1 MSKRIRTSSFS
12 REESQEAQQDG
23 SLFEVLPRGKV
34 LLPHRFRKGNG
45 MTTSAVYDTGN
56 QKVSDIEL
64 DDRIFGAKINPTLF
78 YDVVRRNIAS
88 RRKGTASTKN
98 RALVR
103 GGGAKPWRQKG
114 TGRARAGT
122 RRSPLWKGGGT
133 IFGPMPRDY
142 SFSLPKKVKRA
153 ALRAALSLR
162 RQEGKLILLNDFPL
176 EGFKTRQVLEV
187 LRRFQVEDA
196 LIVTDEK
203 HPRLER
209 SAQNIPGIEVLRCEN
224 LNVYDILNHE
234 HLILLRP
241 TVEKIEGALAS

>member
-1 MSKRIRTSSFS
+1 
-12 REESQEAQQDG
+12 
-23 SLFEVLPRGKV
+23 
-34 LLPHRFRKGNG
+34 
-45 MTTSAVYDTGN
+45 MTTLAVYNIGN

-64 DDRIFGAKINPTLF
+64 DDQIFNAKINRTLF
-78 YDVVRRNIAS
+78 YDVVRMDLAS
-88 RRKGTASTKN
+88 QRKGAAATKN

-122 RRSPLWKGGGT
+122 RRSPLWRGGGT

-153 ALRAALSLR
+153 ALRAALSLK
-162 RQEGKLILLNDFPL
+162 RQEEKLILLDNFPL

-187 LRRFQVEDA
+187 LKRFQIEDA
-196 LIVTDEK
+196 LIVTHEK
-203 HPRLER
+203 NIILER
-209 SAQNIPGIEVLRCEN
+209 SARNLPKIQVLHCEG

-234 HLILLRP
+234 HLILLSPALQRIQG
-241 TVEKIEGALAS
+241 VLAS

>member
-1 MSKRIRTSSFS
+1 
-12 REESQEAQQDG
+12 
-23 SLFEVLPRGKV
+23 
-34 LLPHRFRKGNG
+34 
-45 MTTSAVYDTGN
+45 MTTFAVYDIGN

-64 DDRIFGAKINPTLF
+64 DGRIFEAKINETLIH
-78 YDVVRRNIAS
+78 DVIRRDLAS
-88 RRKGTASTKN
+88 QRKGTAATKN

-103 GGGAKPWRQKG
+103 GGGAKPWSQKG

-122 RRSPLWKGGGT
+122 RRSPLWRGGGT

-153 ALRAALSLR
+153 ALRAALSLK

-176 EGFKTRQVLEV
+176 AGFKTRQVLEV

-203 HPRLER
+203 HDHLER
-209 SAQNIPGIEVLRCEN
+209 SSRNIPGIEVLRYES
-224 LNVYDILNHE
+224 LNVYEILNHE